1 LIYDPLLTLFFV
13 KHNIMKKRLKIRSN
27 QAIYNLLDKFV
38 EQGILEEIGGKKRN
52 RTYVF
57 DKMMN
62 ILK

>member
-1 LIYDPLLTLFFV
+1 
-13 KHNIMKKRLKIRSN
+13 MKKRLKIRSN